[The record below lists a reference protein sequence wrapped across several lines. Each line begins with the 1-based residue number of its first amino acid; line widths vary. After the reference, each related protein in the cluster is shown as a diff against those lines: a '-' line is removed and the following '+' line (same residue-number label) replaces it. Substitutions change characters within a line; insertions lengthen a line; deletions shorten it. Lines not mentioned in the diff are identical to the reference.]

1 MRLFAACSL
10 FLALICVAYP
20 AAAKEIYGIAMNGE
34 PAYQAGFSHLSYVNP
49 DAPKGG
55 TLKLAKTGT
64 FNTLNNH
71 IINGTA
77 AEGLEYLNDKLMQ
90 RVWDEPFSLYGL
102 VAEKAD
108 IAEDRSSVTFHLNPK
123 ARFHDG
129 KPMTS
134 EDVKFSFESY
144 KKNGH
149 PVRRRVYGLVD
160 TVKIID
166 PQTIYF
172 HFGEGYDRESV
183 MILAMMP
190 VLPKHYWEKTDITK
204 TTLTAPLGSGP
215 YKIKNID
222 PGRKI
227 TYERVTD
234 YWAKDLPI
242 NRGLYNFDQISY
254 SYFRDD
260 DIALQAF
267 KANDY
272 DLRRE
277 YDITKWKTGYD
288 GNMKNTTMEAIP
300 HGRPEGL
307 KSFVFNTRKA
317 KFADRRVREAIS
329 LMFNGAWI
337 NKNFFYGELHRINS
351 LYPNSELAT
360 QDVLSADEQAALEP
374 FKETLP
380 AEAMEKPYRAP
391 ETSGRDEQKKAMALL
406 KDAGWIYRNQK
417 LLDAAGNPFTFEI
430 LLDSTN
436 DEKIALFFARSLQK
450 IGITATVRTVDS
462 SQFVGRL
469 ESFDFDMVTFR
480 WINSLSP
487 GNEQL
492 NYWGSAAAEMNGS
505 RNYAGIRNKAVDT
518 IADSIARSG
527 TRAELVGRTRA
538 LDRIISWD
546 YDLIP
551 WFYLGRDLTAY
562 RDKLQRPQTVPVYGI
577 VLESWWQKT
586 AQTQ

>member
-10 FLALICVAYP
+10 LFALICTAHP
-20 AAAKEIYGIAMNGE
+20 AAAKDSYGIAMNGD
-34 PAYQAGFSHLSYVNP
+34 PHYQAGFAHLSYVNP

-55 TLKLAKTGT
+55 MLKLAKTGT

-123 ARFHDG
+123 AHFHDG
-129 KPMTS
+129 NPMTS

-160 TVKIID
+160 AVKIID

-190 VLPKHYWEKTDITK
+190 VLPKHYWETADITK
-204 TTLTAPLGSGP
+204 TTLNAPLGSGP
-215 YKIKNID
+215 YKIKHID

-227 TYERVTD
+227 VYERVAD

-288 GNMKNTTMEAIP
+288 GNMKNTVMEAIP

-307 KSFVFNTRKA
+307 KALVFNTRKP
-317 KFADRRVREAIS
+317 KFSDRRVREAIS

-360 QDVLSADEQAALEP
+360 QDAMSASEKTALDP
-374 FKETLP
+374 FKNILP
-380 AEAMEKPYRAP
+380 PEVMEMPYRAP
-391 ETSGRDEQKKAMALL
+391 DSSGRDEQKRAMALL

-417 LLDAAGNPFTFEI
+417 LLDTAGNPFTFEI

-492 NYWGSAAAEMNGS
+492 NYWGSAAAGMNGS
-505 RNYAGIRNKAVDT
+505 RNYAGIRNQAVDT

-527 TRAELVGRTRA
+527 SREELVGRTRA

-562 RDKLQRPQTVPVYGI
+562 RDKLQRPETVPVYGI